1 MNAIPKNRLPPST
14 VRWAVL
20 GTGTIASA
28 FAEDIRL
35 VGNAEL
41 VAVCSRTAEAA
52 TAFAQ
57 RFGSLRILVGIE
69 ALAAGTGIDAVY
81 LATPNTTH
89 FTQTQSLLR
98 AGIPVLVEKPF
109 ATTAAEARRLSQ
121 LARETN
127 TFAMEGLWSAFLPAV
142 DRVRSLIADGAIGSV
157 TGIRAELGYVKT
169 LDMNSRFFSKALG
182 GGSLLDLGV
191 YTIGLTLALFGFPRA
206 VTGRWRAAPTGVDM
220 SAEINLQYPGFDA
233 SLSCAFDRN
242 GSNRFIIEG
251 NRGCL
256 TIDAPFLRASRI
268 IVTKNPI
275 SRHLAIP
282 LGSGRLSRLT
292 AKLARKLPLPGLTVQ
307 DYGFPGNGLQFEIEA
322 ASKAILEGKREQ
334 PLMPLETSIAAL
346 EIVETILAQ
355 PAS

>member
-1 MNAIPKNRLPPST
+1 MNTTANNRQPPSI
-14 VRWAVL
+14 VRWAVV
-20 GTGTIASA
+20 GTGTIAST

-52 TAFAQ
+52 AAFSQ
-57 RFGSLRILVGIE
+57 RFGGLRMLTSIE
-69 ALAAGTGIDAVY
+69 ALAADAEIDAVY

-89 FTQTQSLLR
+89 FTQAQSLLR
-98 AGIPVLVEKPF
+98 AKVPVLVEKPF

-142 DRVRSLIADGAIGSV
+142 DRVRSLIADSTIGSV
-157 TGIRAELGYVKT
+157 TGIRAELGYVKA

-191 YTIGLTLALFGFPRA
+191 YPIGLTLALFGFPRA

-233 SLSCAFDRN
+233 SFSCAFDRN

-251 NRGCL
+251 DRGSL
-256 TIDAPFLRASRI
+256 AIDAPFLRANRI

-275 SRHLAIP
+275 ARHLAIP
-282 LGSGRLSRLT
+282 LGSGHLSRLT
-292 AKLARKLPLPGLTVQ
+292 AKMARKLPLPGLTIR

-322 ASKAILEGKREQ
+322 ASRAILEGKCEQ

-346 EIVETILAQ
+346 EIIETILAQ